1 VRYWSLLLLMS
12 AATAS
17 AASGP
22 IAEASAQSAQ
32 SEKDGRSFFL
42 ACEFKRAARAFEK
55 AVVQEPER
63 AVLHYWLGKS
73 YARMAEVSS
82 PLTAPKNA
90 RKARRSLERAVQ
102 IDPKNEEYRRELIDF
117 YLNSP
122 EWFGGGL
129 QRAAALVKESEVQE
143 SQLADSREDHSGAS
157 WWIEW
162 AVLRTSGA
170 IGHLARNQ

>member
-1 VRYWSLLLLMS
+1 MRYGSVILLMS
-12 AATAS
+12 AAVAS
-17 AASGP
+17 AASGPP
-22 IAEASAQSAQ
+22 IAEASAQW
-32 SEKDGRSFFL
+32 EKDGRSLFF
-42 ACEFKRAARAFEK
+42 ACEFKRPAHAFEK
-55 AVVQEPER
+55 AVVDQPER
-63 AVLHYWLGKS
+63 AVLHFWLGKS
-73 YARMAEVSS
+73 YARLAEVSS

-129 QRAAALVKESEVQE
+129 KRAAALVKESEVQE
-143 SQLADSREDHSGAS
+143 SQLADSREDHSGGS

-162 AVLRTSGA
+162 TLLRTSGA
-170 IGHLARNQ
+170 IGHLVP